1 MISLFFKKD
10 DFGTHLF
17 EIPELELIHQF
28 FHKTESGF
36 EPLTKNVSIGKL
48 MLKISR
54 STKFSKYIY
63 FIKLLKKLCE
73 CETMVLTNF
82 MYPMQISKF
91 DGERLQVV
99 FDYVIN
105 NFHKEIKLKEVSD
118 LIHMTPNAFCRYFKS
133 RTNKTFFKYL
143 IELRIEHACHLLKKN
158 PDFSIA
164 QISAQSGFNSIS
176 NFNRKFKE
184 LKKLSPSKY
193 LQKYS
198 RHPSKNLSMNQYVH
212 DFVGV
217 PEGY

>member
-1 MISLFFKKD
+1 KD
-10 DFGTHLF
+10 AFGSHFF
-17 EIPELELIHQF
+17 EIPELELIHRF

-54 STKFSKYIY
+54 TTKFSKYIS

-82 MYPMQISKF
+82 IYPMQISKF

-99 FDYVIN
+99 FDYVID
-105 NFHKEIKLKEVSD
+105 NFHKEITLKKVSS
-118 LIHMTPNAFCRYFKS
+118 LIHMTPNAFCRYFKN

-143 IELRIEHACHLLKKN
+143 IELRIEHACQLLKNN

-164 QISAQSGFNSIS
+164 QIYDQSGFNSIS

-184 LKKLSPSKY
+184 LKKLSPSAY
-193 LQKYS
+193 LQKCCM
-198 RHPSKNLSMNQYVH
+198 HPSKNLSMNQYVH
-212 DFVGV
+212 DFIGV
-217 PEGY
+217 PEGF